1 MPFIL
6 ALGCAS
12 TRPSLH
18 IYPYVFSLI
27 PPCVCIIP
35 RNPALQQAAQSGSSS
50 APLPVGTGHQLFP
63 FPIFTFLVTHA
74 PSGRRV
80 LFDLGVLENTTPAV
94 AEIVRAGLIVMPVA
108 RDFVE
113 QLGDYGW
120 RRRVSARR
128 FGTMRTPTIWF
139 VGDVSKFPG
148 WTDLVFGN
156 GTPCECH
163 PHAMLDPVGRKLV
176 PIACDESLLQIG
188 GLKAR
193 DYFGDGSLY
202 LLDVPGFIF
211 LSGDAAHHAGML
223 RPTAALHRAFP
234 PALLDATKPSVALTA
249 IAPAASNTTDTDTS
263 TPFDLAA
270 RTTPVLNAD
279 GGYYQDAPT
288 PHASI
293 ALIGAFDANPDVLVV
308 LAHDESL
315 LDIVGPEFPAKLDG
329 WKEAG
334 WKERAV
340 WASLEEGNAAFR
352 FGGGGEGIGWTA
364 T

>member
-1 MPFIL
+1 MLPIGDIFARRWPRWHEARRHWPP
-6 ALGCAS
+6 AL
-12 TRPSLH
+12 PLPHLH
-18 IYPYVFSLI
+18 I
-27 PPCVCIIP
+27 P
-35 RNPALQQAAQSGSSS
+35 RHPR
-50 APLPVGTGHQLFP
+50 
-63 FPIFTFLVTHA
+63 

-202 LLDVPGFIF
+202 LLDVPGA
-211 LSGDAAHHAGML
+211 SSSSAATPRTTRACC
-223 RPTAALHRAFP
+223 PTAALHRAFP
-234 PALLDATKPSVALTA
+234 PALLDATKPSQHLRH
-249 IAPAASNTTDTDTS
+249 
-263 TPFDLAA
+263 LAA
-270 RTTPVLNAD
+270 THDPRP
-279 GGYYQDAPT
+279 PT
-288 PHASI
+288 PTAGTTRTPPTHTLPSPSSAP
-293 ALIGAFDANPDVLVV
+293 FDANPDVLVV

-315 LDIVGPEFPAKLDG
+315 LDIVWSRVPLRSSMGG
-329 WKEAG
+329 RRRG
-334 WKERAV
+334 GRRGRCG
-340 WASLEEGNAAFR
+340 ASLEEGNAAFSVWR
-352 FGGGGEGIGWTA
+352 RR
-364 T
+364 